1 MFNHRGGRALADAVT
16 EIILVCRLSQ
26 KHMWDKV
33 NLDIH
38 GMMRARLAPLGK
50 NNMRHV
56 VSSRCAGCRILQ
68 EPHYPD
74 AASRLQIC

>member
-50 NNMRHV
+50 PTRAYCPV
-56 VSSRCAGCRILQ
+56 LFSVFVSSLVRPISPSSFSLSSAG
-68 EPHYPD
+68 
-74 AASRLQIC
+74 